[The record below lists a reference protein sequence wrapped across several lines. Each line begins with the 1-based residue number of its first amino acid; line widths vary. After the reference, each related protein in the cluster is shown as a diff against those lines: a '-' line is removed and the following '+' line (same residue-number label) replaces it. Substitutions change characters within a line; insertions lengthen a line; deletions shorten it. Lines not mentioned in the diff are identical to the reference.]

1 MLVIPNRVRIVVM
14 VMVTALALAAGLLTL
29 ALLEK
34 PAQAQAET
42 IIKDN
47 HRSPF
52 IFFESGCTEPVF
64 IEGTQHTVAR
74 TLIDANGGFHTKFHF
89 NLQGQGEGLDSGD
102 KYVFKNVLNTHINS
116 PGPFNRTFTQTFKVT
131 RQGSASATDDVQAK
145 VLSHVTVNANGEV
158 SAVVNEFEFVCT

>member
-1 MLVIPNRVRIVVM
+1 MVILRNRVRVVL
-14 VMVTALALAAGLLTL
+14 VVSALALAAGLLTL
-29 ALLEK
+29 AVVLAK

-52 IFFESGCTEPVF
+52 SFFESGCTEPVF
-64 IEGTQHTVAR
+64 IEGTQHTVAH
-74 TLIDANGGFHTKFHF
+74 TLIDANGGFHTEFHF
-89 NLQGQGEGLDSGD
+89 NLQGQGAGLDSGD
-102 KYVFKNVLNTHINS
+102 KYVFKNVLNTLLNS
-116 PGPFNRTFTQTFKVT
+116 TGPFTQTFAQTFKVT

-158 SAVVNEFEFVCT
+158 TAVVNEFEFVCT